1 MVLDLSNA
9 SMLFCIFLY
18 SATVTNLQQ
27 KLEGLTTTNAL
38 MKEDLAIA
46 KNNILQLQQENSEL
60 RTENEA
66 LSEQIKK
73 QLAVSI
79 PGLSCWWSEGRQ
91 PVQRIACA
99 FD

>member
-1 MVLDLSNA
+1 MPTA
-9 SMLFCIFLY
+9 SFTIFTFSLNYIFLPFC

-60 RTENEA
+60 RSENET

-73 QLAVSI
+73 QLQVKYFYQVHISKNFI
-79 PGLSCWWSEGRQ
+79 
-91 PVQRIACA
+91 
-99 FD
+99 

>member
-1 MVLDLSNA
+1 MREKAKFVNIVFWLNFLNVFG
-9 SMLFCIFLY
+9 FC

-60 RTENEA
+60 RSENET
-66 LSEQIKK
+66 LSEQIRK
-73 QLAVSI
+73 QLQVTVYFKYHGNGNLTEIS
-79 PGLSCWWSEGRQ
+79 
-91 PVQRIACA
+91 
-99 FD
+99 